1 MRMNPTTD
9 HPDANRVNILLVD
22 DQPANL
28 LALEAILEPL
38 HQNLVRASSGDEALR
53 RLLETDFAVILL
65 DVQMRGLNGF
75 ETAQLIRSRERS
87 RHTPIIFLTAYESP
101 DFTAAQAY
109 TLGAVDYL
117 VKPLV
122 PDILRAKVAVFVEL
136 AQKTER
142 LRQMERAAFERRLAD
157 EALRQSETRFRTM
170 ADTAPVLLWESGPDG
185 GRTFVN
191 KPWLEFTGRTPEQE
205 LGDGWAEGVHPE
217 DAPHCREIYQAA
229 FRDRRS
235 FQREYRLRRAD
246 GQYRQ
251 VFETGVPR
259 FQPDG
264 GFAGYIGS
272 AIDITERKQAEEA
285 LRESEARHRQ
295 LADNLPAGFIYQI
308 IQEPDGRVYFSY
320 VSAGV
325 EALLGVTPAEVVA
338 GPTTLY
344 DLVHED
350 DLPHLR
356 ASETEAFHRHQPF
369 ECRFRSR
376 TRAGGLRWLHCR
388 SAPRRLPGGGTV
400 WDGIAVDITERVRIE
415 EALRASEA
423 QFRLLADTIPQLAWM
438 AHPDGHIFWYNRRWY
453 EYTGTTPAQM
463 EGWGWQLVH
472 DPEELPNVLERWKA
486 SIATGE
492 PFDMVFPLKGAD
504 GHFRPFLTRI
514 NPLRDE
520 AGRVLYWFGTNTDI
534 SEQKRAE
541 DALRASEQSL
551 QQQTQRLRLLWEAAS
566 ILLTTTEPDAMLR
579 GLFAKIAPHFGLDTY
594 FNFMVNETGDAL
606 RLASCT
612 GVSEETARSIT
623 RLEFGQAI
631 CGTVALRRQP
641 IVATHIQESDDPKVQ
656 LVKSF
661 GIRAYACNPLMA
673 EGTLFG
679 TLSFASHTR
688 DEFDADEL
696 EFLRTLNYY
705 VCVAYERLRLVKQL
719 QDANRHKDEFLAM
732 LAHELRNPLA
742 PIRNSLHI
750 LHLAGLDRQTL
761 EQVRTMMERQVRHL
775 SRLVDDLLD
784 VARITR
790 GKIQIRRE
798 LVDLAGLVRTTAED
812 RRPTLKQAGMN
823 LTVDVPKTPVWVAGD
838 ATRLVQVLGNL
849 LDNAIKFKDHG
860 DRVAV
865 RLSVDDRRRQAVLVV
880 RDNGA
885 GIEPALLPRLFD
897 PFAQADRTL
906 DRSRGGLGL
915 GLSLVKGLVQLHG
928 GEVRAA
934 SAGTGQGAE
943 FTVRLPLKEEVE
955 ALTGSPG
962 AAAHRAGQP
971 LRILIVE
978 DNRDAADSLRML
990 LQLSGHEVTAAYTGP
1005 EGVEKA
1011 RSWRPDVVLCDIGL
1025 PGLDGY
1031 GVATEL
1037 RRDPSTAKVN
1047 LIALTGY
1054 GREEDRQRARQAG
1067 FNHHLTK
1074 PVDPND
1080 LQSLLVRSA

>member
-38 HQNLVRASSGDEALR
+38 RQNLVRASSGDEALR

-87 RHTPIIFLTAYESP
+87 RHTPIIFLTAYDSP

-185 GRTFVN
+185 RRTFVN

-217 DAPHCREIYQAA
+217 DAPHCREVYQTA
-229 FRDRRS
+229 FHARRP

-246 GQYRQ
+246 GQYRR

-356 ASETEAFHRHQPF
+356 ASETEAFHRHRPF

-376 TRAGGLRWLHCR
+376 TRAGGMRWLHCR

-400 WDGIAVDITERVRIE
+400 WDGIAVDITERVRAE

-423 QFRLLADTIPQLAWM
+423 QFRLLAETIPQLAWM
-438 AHPDGHIFWYNRRWY
+438 ARPDGYIFWYNRRWY

-463 EGWGWQLVH
+463 EGWGWQSVH
-472 DPEELPNVLERWKA
+472 SPEELPKVLERWKA

-504 GHFRPFLTRI
+504 GQFRPFLTRI

-520 AGRVLYWFGTNTDI
+520 AGQVRYWFGTNTDI

-541 DALRASEQSL
+541 DALRASE
-551 QQQTQRLRLLWEAAS
+551 
-566 ILLTTTEPDAMLR
+566 
-579 GLFAKIAPHFGLDTY
+579 
-594 FNFMVNETGDAL
+594 
-606 RLASCT
+606 
-612 GVSEETARSIT
+612 RS
-623 RLEFGQAI
+623 
-631 CGTVALRRQP
+631 
-641 IVATHIQESDDPKVQ
+641 
-656 LVKSF
+656 
-661 GIRAYACNPLMA
+661 
-673 EGTLFG
+673 
-679 TLSFASHTR
+679 
-688 DEFDADEL
+688 
-696 EFLRTLNYY
+696 
-705 VCVAYERLRLVKQL
+705 L

-742 PIRNSLHI
+742 PIRNSLHV

-761 EQVRTMMERQVRHL
+761 EQVRAMMERQVRHL

-798 LVDLAGLVRTTAED
+798 LLDLASLVRTTAED
-812 RRPTLKQAGMN
+812 RRPTLKQAGMS
-823 LTVDVPKTPVWVAGD
+823 LTVDVPETPVWVAGD

-860 DRVAV
+860 DRATV

-928 GEVRAA
+928 GEVRAT
-934 SAGTGQGAE
+934 SAGAGQGAE

-955 ALTGSPG
+955 ALTQRPRAEPRR
-962 AAAHRAGQP
+962 AADR

-978 DNRDAADSLRML
+978 DSRDAADSLRML
-990 LQLSGHEVTAAYTGP
+990 LELSGYEVNVAYTGP

-1011 RSWRPDVVLCDIGL
+1011 RAWRPDIVLCDIGL